1 MIDRLDMKECKLV
14 SASPDRP
21 NITYMV
27 TTRTTIEEDVT
38 HIVADLRANSID
50 ARRVIIYC

>member
-27 TTRTTIEEDVT
+27 TTRTTIEEDLT